1 MEYKRFSFPKKKYF
15 VTSTKSFIK
24 LNENIEKWK
33 EYIKIQE
40 LFDICRDITEKIDDG
55 IHLKEMKYITDTLG
69 GKEEEKI
76 LKAVK
81 TKRKYHT
88 IE

>member
-15 VTSTKSFIK
+15 VASTKSFIK

-40 LFDICRDITEKIDDG
+40 FI
-55 IHLKEMKYITDTLG
+55 
-69 GKEEEKI
+69 
-76 LKAVK
+76 
-81 TKRKYHT
+81 
-88 IE
+88 